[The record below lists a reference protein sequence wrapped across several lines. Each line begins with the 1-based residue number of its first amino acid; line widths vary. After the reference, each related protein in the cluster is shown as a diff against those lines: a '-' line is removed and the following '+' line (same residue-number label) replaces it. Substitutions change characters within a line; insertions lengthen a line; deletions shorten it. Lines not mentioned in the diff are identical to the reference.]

1 MPTNYNNRSSNRGND
16 RHEGDT
22 LNPAPEP
29 HGHGGPRDHDNPGYE
44 TTDVNVSGV
53 VVFLS
58 GLSLFVL
65 VFFVFCFGMGKVINN
80 ALEKLDGPVTK
91 WNQLSAFAGA
101 ATTGGKRQDLAT
113 NPEMQQKSLQQ
124 MTKEFPSPRLDID
137 DGNQATADLHARE
150 DLLLDHYSSMPGQR
164 AIRIPIDQAMAEVAQ
179 RGLPMAASGPAAS
192 ELAESGTPG
201 IQVPLTIGFART
213 GYELDQMEARAQKL
227 SYGKASGTEHAELK
241 IGK

>member
-1 MPTNYNNRSSNRGND
+1 MPINRKN
-16 RHEGDT
+16 GDT
-22 LNPAPEP
+22 LNPEP
-29 HGHGGPRDHDNPGYE
+29 KPQGHGGSRSGENPGYE

-65 VFFVFCFGMGKVINN
+65 VFFVFCFGMGKLINN
-80 ALEKLDGPVTK
+80 GIEKSDGPVTK

-150 DLLLDHYSSMPGQR
+150 DLLLDHYSSVPGQQ
-164 AIRIPIDQAMAEVAQ
+164 AIRMPIDQAMALISK
-179 RGLPMAASGPAAS
+179 RGLPPAAQNGVAS
-192 ELAESGTPG
+192 QELAGDANPG
-201 IQVPLTIGFART
+201 VQMPLTTGFART
-213 GYELDQMEARAQKL
+213 GYELDVMEARAQKL
-227 SYGKASGTEHAELK
+227 SYGKALNNEHAELRT
-241 IGK
+241 GK

>member
-1 MPTNYNNRSSNRGND
+1 MPTNHD

-22 LNPAPEP
+22 LNPAPQP
-29 HGHGGPRDHDNPGYE
+29 SGHAGERDDNNPGYE
-44 TTDVNVSGV
+44 TTDVNVGGV
-53 VVFLS
+53 IVFLS
-58 GLSLFVL
+58 GLALFVL

-80 ALEKLDGPVTK
+80 ALEKTDGPVNM
-91 WNQLSAFAGA
+91 WNQMSAFAGA

-113 NPEMQQKSLQQ
+113 DPEMQQKSLQQ

-150 DLLLDHYSSMPGQR
+150 DLLLDHYSSVPGQQ
-164 AIRIPIDQAMAEVAQ
+164 AIRIPIAQAMAVIAK
-179 RGLPMAASGPAAS
+179 RGLPMAPATSAGTQ
-192 ELAESGTPG
+192 LAESSAPHVE
-201 IQVPLTIGFART
+201 VPLTTGFART

-227 SYGKASGTEHAELK
+227 SYGKASGAEHAELK